1 MYTAAELGVGIC
13 LTLLGAC
20 LLAFSMVVQRYGA
33 SVVTYTPCTR
43 PEPSACNTRHT
54 HASCG
59 RHILKSILPELTERT
74 LHLHICAALAHP
86 LDRIPFCGTTL
97 RRSAIWAC
105 GLGLYCVANVLKVV
119 ALMYGP
125 MTVRVHMP
133 FT

>member
-1 MYTAAELGVGIC
+1 M
-13 LTLLGAC
+13 
-20 LLAFSMVVQRYGA
+20 
-33 SVVTYTPCTR
+33 
-43 PEPSACNTRHT
+43 
-54 HASCG
+54 
-59 RHILKSILPELTERT
+59 RHILKSILPELNERT

-105 GLGLYCVANVLKVV
+105 GLGLYCVANALKVV

>member
-1 MYTAAELGVGIC
+1 M
-13 LTLLGAC
+13 
-20 LLAFSMVVQRYGA
+20 
-33 SVVTYTPCTR
+33 
-43 PEPSACNTRHT
+43 
-54 HASCG
+54 
-59 RHILKSILPELTERT
+59 RHILKSIVVLPELNERT

-105 GLGLYCVANVLKVV
+105 GLGLYCVANALKVV